1 MHKKFQNFFE
11 MPPPSSFV
19 QNFLVIIV
27 VFSVWLYDENLCSYR
42 AKRMT
47 YYQKKLHESSL
58 LSTHTHTRAVTV
70 QRESAKTRKRPQ
82 KTEQLCERARHLKI
96 VIKFLKNVQS

>member
-11 MPPPSSFV
+11 MSPPSSFV

-42 AKRMT
+42 AKRMA

-58 LSTHTHTRAVTV
+58 LTADTLSFPV
-70 QRESAKTRKRPQ
+70 QRESAKTQ
-82 KTEQLCERARHLKI
+82 KMRMKVGYQFNCFT
-96 VIKFLKNVQS
+96 